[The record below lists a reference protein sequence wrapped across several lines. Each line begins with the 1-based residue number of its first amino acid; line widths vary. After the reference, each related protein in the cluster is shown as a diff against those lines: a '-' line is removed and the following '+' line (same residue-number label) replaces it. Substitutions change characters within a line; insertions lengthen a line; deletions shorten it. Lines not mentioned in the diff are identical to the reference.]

1 MSILRPA
8 SDGVYWILS
17 MGRMAAPMTAS
28 AAMISS
34 TENAGMPLRDGGMG
48 RGTFIGGVGKSR
60 NKPAG

>member
-1 MSILRPA
+1 
-8 SDGVYWILS
+8 
-17 MGRMAAPMTAS
+17 MGSMAAPMTAS